1 MQKFMKMLNNISRSQ
16 AIYRHSKISA
26 DDLQSAH
33 YAFALAICR
42 EPGRSQE
49 ELARELCINKSTV
62 ARNLNYLE
70 ENGYIRRESLPADK
84 RQFCVFP
91 TDKMLAVLPEI
102 KAASIKWMTLLSD
115 GIPQDELDTFNSVL
129 ERMQKKAREII
140 ESQEE
145 PK

>member
-1 MQKFMKMLNNISRSQ
+1 MSKFMKMLNNISRSQ
-16 AIYRHSKISA
+16 AIFRHSKISA
-26 DDLQSAH
+26 NDLQSGH

-62 ARNLNYLE
+62 ARNLNHLE
-70 ENGYIRRESLPADK
+70 EKGYILRKSLKGDK

-91 TDKMLAVLPEI
+91 TNKMLTVLPEI
-102 KAASIKWMTLLSD
+102 KDASREWMTLLSD

-129 ERMQKKAREII
+129 ERMQKRAREII
-140 ESQEE
+140 ENQEE
-145 PK
+145 NK

>member
-1 MQKFMKMLNNISRSQ
+1 MPKFMKMLNNISRSQ

-26 DDLQSAH
+26 EDLQTTH

-70 ENGYIRRESLPADK
+70 ENEYIKRDALPADK

-91 TDKMLAVLPEI
+91 TSKMLSVLPEI
-102 KAASIKWMTLLSD
+102 KAASINWMTLLSD

-129 ERMQKKAREII
+129 ERMEKRAREII

-145 PK
+145 IK